1 METILVLR
9 VSFRQARKRAAL
21 LPSPGQERHV
31 ELSPVARFS
40 CNPAS
45 HGRIGLYGEPMQ
57 KEQYGGPKEPELS
70 DAKKLFEWVLV
81 EWEVEDG
88 QVIPLAYRSLVHI
101 IGMAPKSQR

>member
-1 METILVLR
+1 
-9 VSFRQARKRAAL
+9 
-21 LPSPGQERHV
+21 
-31 ELSPVARFS
+31 VAGFS
-40 CNPAS
+40 CNPVS